1 MTRARHREHP
11 RRTHG
16 AHRGHVLLLALF
28 LVVSSSR
35 AEAQTPARGA
45 RLAATVRDY
54 ARRHEFSGTVLVQ
67 HKGKTIHRQS
77 FGLAD
82 RAFGVPITDETR
94 FWVASITK
102 AFTAVLILQLHE
114 QGKLDLRA
122 TIRTY
127 LPEYTGE
134 GAARVTI
141 HHLLTHTSGIRN
153 LDTVRS
159 YEEAV
164 ANGLEVYQLPHTS
177 DQLLA
182 KYASGPLVRQ
192 AGSAFDYNNA
202 DYIILGKIVERLT
215 GQTFEQALR
224 ERILVPQRMLST
236 GMLRHEDVVARL
248 ARTYWKP
255 GEKQPLINDLPVY
268 PQNWYAAGGM
278 YSTTRD
284 VLAFSAALF
293 GGKLLAP
300 ESMKLMLTPGLDD
313 YGYGLWVASPEING
327 RPRRIAHRPGSIMG
341 ANSVLLRFL
350 DDDLTVVILAN
361 SNATDLDAFAFTIG
375 RAVLR

>member
-1 MTRARHREHP
+1 MHIARLATVCFRSPVRA
-11 RRTHG
+11 
-16 AHRGHVLLLALF
+16 AALLLAVL
-28 LVVSSSR
+28 L
-35 AEAQTPARGA
+35 ALPGQQAQAQAPARGA
-45 RLAATVRDY
+45 RLAATIRDH
-54 ARRHEFSGTVLVQ
+54 ARRHELSGTVLVQ
-67 HKGKTIHRQS
+67 HKGRIIHRQS

-82 RAFGVPITDETR
+82 RAFGVPVTNETR

-114 QGKLDLRA
+114 QGKLDLHA
-122 TIRTY
+122 SIRSY
-127 LPEYTGE
+127 LPEYAGE
-134 GAARVTI
+134 GAARVTV
-141 HHLLTHTSGIRN
+141 HHLLNHTSGIRN

-182 KYASGPLVRQ
+182 KYASGPLVREV
-192 AGSAFDYNNA
+192 GKAFDYNNA

-215 GQTFEQALR
+215 GQSFEQALR
-224 ERILVPQRMLST
+224 ERILAPLRMQST

-278 YSTTRD
+278 YSTARD
-284 VLAFSAALF
+284 VLAFASALF
-293 GGKLLAP
+293 GGRLLGP
-300 ESMKLMLTPGLDD
+300 ESLALMLTPGLDD
-313 YGYGLWVASPEING
+313 YGYGLWVASPDING

-350 DDDLTVVILAN
+350 DDDLTIVVLAN
-361 SNATDLDAFAFTIG
+361 SNATDLDAFAFAIS
-375 RAVLR
+375 RSVLQ